1 MGKEKLRLRASGSYG
16 STPFFYQYHHTE
28 IENIFLLSKI
38 LILFYIVC
46 IRHAEQQSPD
56 LAGSRI
62 PVFQDN
68 TQDTGNQPL
77 IPSIV
82 PDFLKASA
90 VTGLLRSDFLHFQRL
105 EGFF

>member
-38 LILFYIVC
+38 LILFCIVYIE
-46 IRHAEQQSPD
+46 HTGQQSPD

-68 TQDTGNQPL
+68 TQDTGNKPL
-77 IPSIV
+77 ISSIA

-90 VTGLLRSDFLHFQRL
+90 VTGL
-105 EGFF
+105 